1 MVSVHNS
8 AVDGPLSWVARG
20 ETSRPYNVGLWPVAT
35 CGPEKDVGRL
45 RGIADM
51 DGPAVGSA
59 RSLMT
64 RSGNRAGLAKIEKQL
79 IHVFALMSRIKS

>member
-1 MVSVHNS
+1 MI
-8 AVDGPLSWVARG
+8 
-20 ETSRPYNVGLWPVAT
+20 VGFWPVAT

-51 DGPAVGSA
+51 DGPAVGST

-64 RSGNRAGLAKIEKQL
+64 RSGNRAGFAKIEKQL
-79 IHVFALMSRIKS
+79 IHVSALMSRIKS